1 MTNNLDLTAAAAH
14 AHISMLRDQA
24 YDQRL
29 AARAACLQGSTTVG
43 DRLRSALRLGPR
55 DC

>member
-1 MTNNLDLTAAAAH
+1 MSNLDLTAAAAH
-14 AHISMLRDQA
+14 EHVSLLRDQA
-24 YDQRL
+24 HDHRL
-29 AARAACLQGSTTVG
+29 AARAACLRGATSVG